1 MAMYRSKDNTAIRK
15 KTAAPRKRKTKARV
29 MQGAKEI
36 FCLPNG
42 KMASN
47 LGITVVV
54 KQHSKKEKLLGK
66 KYMGVWRWWSAQ
78 VMVMTSVFPVTEARY
93 VSRCTGKRAFLRCW
107 TAGNPSSVSSGAAVL
122 FLASPTHDFSISSIN
137 SLRYAVSWLRNEEPC
152 FIT

>member
-29 MQGAKEI
+29 MQAAKEI
-36 FCLPNG
+36 FSLPNG

-66 KYMGVWRWWSAQ
+66 KYMGVWR
-78 VMVMTSVFPVTEARY
+78 
-93 VSRCTGKRAFLRCW
+93 
-107 TAGNPSSVSSGAAVL
+107 
-122 FLASPTHDFSISSIN
+122 
-137 SLRYAVSWLRNEEPC
+137 
-152 FIT
+152 